1 MANLFK
7 PSEILKIALRIEE
20 NGSEYYLE
28 AKERASTPEM
38 AGLFGFLAE
47 EEVRHLE
54 LFSKMLSGIGK
65 EKVAES
71 YAGEHDAYIRALAG
85 SHVFTRDS
93 VGKEMVARANDE
105 KEILE
110 FALGFEK
117 DSILLYYEMLD
128 LVPAS
133 KRKVVE
139 EVIREEKSHVRK
151 LNEIRASLR

>member
-7 PSEILKIALRIEE
+7 PSEILKIALTIEE
-20 NGSEYYLE
+20 NGREYYLE
-28 AKERASTPEM
+28 AKENASTPEM
-38 AGLFGFLAE
+38 ADLFGFLAD

-54 LFSKMLSGIGK
+54 IFSKMLSGVGK
-65 EKVAES
+65 EKVPES
-71 YAGEHDAYIRALAG
+71 YPGEHDAYIRALAA
-85 SHVFTRDS
+85 SHVFTRDA
-93 VGKEMVARANDE
+93 VGKDMVAKAKDE
-105 KEILE
+105 KEILQ

-133 KRKVVE
+133 KREVVE

-151 LNEIRASLR
+151 LNEILAGL

>member
-20 NGSEYYLE
+20 NGREYYLE

-38 AGLFGFLAE
+38 ADLFGFLAD

-54 LFSKMLSGIGK
+54 VFSKMLSDVGK
-65 EKVAES
+65 EKFPES
-71 YAGEHDAYIRALAG
+71 YPGEHDAYIRALAAG
-85 SHVFTRDS
+85 HVFTGDA
-93 VGKEMVARANDE
+93 VGKDMVAKAKDE
-105 KEILE
+105 KEILK

-133 KRKVVE
+133 KKEVVE

-151 LNEIRASLR
+151 LNEIRDSIR

>member
-20 NGSEYYLE
+20 NGREYYLE
-28 AKERASTPEM
+28 AKERASTPDM
-38 AGLFGFLAE
+38 ADLFGFLAD

-54 LFSKMLSGIGK
+54 VFSKMLADVGE
-65 EKVAES
+65 EKVPES
-71 YAGEHDAYIRALAG
+71 YPGEHDAYIRALAAG
-85 SHVFTRDS
+85 HVFTRDS
-93 VGKEMVARANDE
+93 VGKDMVAEAKDE
-105 KEILE
+105 KEILK

-133 KRKVVE
+133 KRAVVE

-151 LNEIRASLR
+151 LNEIRDSIR

>member
-7 PSEILKIALRIEE
+7 PSEILKIAIRIEE
-20 NGSEYYLE
+20 NGREYYLE
-28 AKERASTPEM
+28 AKERASTPAAAE
-38 AGLFGFLAE
+38 LFGFLAD

-54 LFSKMLSGIGK
+54 LFSGMLSGIGK

-71 YAGEHDAYIRALAG
+71 YPGEHDAYIRALAG

-93 VGKEMVARANDE
+93 VGKEMVARAKDE
-105 KEILE
+105 EEILE

-151 LNEIRASLR
+151 INELRSSLR

>member
-20 NGSEYYLE
+20 NGREYYLE
-28 AKERASTPEM
+28 AKERATTPEM
-38 AGLFGFLAE
+38 ADLFGFLAD

-54 LFSKMLSGIGK
+54 VFSKMLAGVGEGK
-65 EKVAES
+65 VPES
-71 YAGEHDAYIRALAG
+71 YPGEHDAYIRALAAG
-85 SHVFTRDS
+85 HVFTRDA
-93 VGKEMVARANDE
+93 VGKDMVAKAKDE
-105 KEILE
+105 KEILK

-133 KRKVVE
+133 KREVVE

-151 LNEIRASLR
+151 LDEIRDSIR